1 MQFKIPQFLERQP
14 LIIGP
19 LAFKQSLYFGVA
31 ILILVFIHSVAPFLV
46 FLICSVVLISIAS
59 GLAFVKIEGIPLP
72 EVITQSFGFVFSP
85 KIYLWKKKENL
96 RVIKLKSAEKKQEE
110 VKSLKVSPKSI
121 LKELHSKIEGGY

>member
-1 MQFKIPQFLERQP
+1 MQFRVPQFLERQP

-31 ILILVFIHSVAPFLV
+31 ILILVYIHSVASLPIFLISSVV
-46 FLICSVVLISIAS
+46 FLGLAF

-85 KIYLWKKKENL
+85 KAYLWEKKENL
-96 RVIKLKSAEKKQEE
+96 RPVQFRAQKEKEKKQEP
-110 VKSLKVSPKSI
+110 LRIIPKSI
-121 LKELHSKIEGGY
+121 LKKLYSKGY

>member
-31 ILILVFIHSVAPFLV
+31 ILMLVFIHSIAPFPI
-46 FLICSVVLISIAS
+46 FLICAVVLISMAF
-59 GLAFVKIEGIPLP
+59 GLAFIKIEGIPLP

-85 KIYLWKKKENL
+85 KMYLWQKKENL
-96 RVIKLKSAEKKQEE
+96 RPVKFVAKKQEE
-110 VKSLKVSPKSI
+110 EKEEPLRVAPKSI
-121 LKELHSKIEGGY
+121 LKKLHSKVEGGY